1 MLGRVT
7 QLRDIMTE
15 DVLTVAPE
23 DTLGEVATRMVERN
37 VGSVVVFDF
46 GRLIGVLT
54 ERDIMR
60 AVAARTHSS
69 DARVREWMTADPIT
83 ASADTSVEDAAR
95 TMFDN
100 GFRHLPI
107 VEGDRAVGIV
117 SIRDVAEWGIAHAV
131 SSRPNRA
138 ERKLARDHAVAATP
152 VHDVDGVVL
161 PVRAGDSEEE
171 REPAPEAQPALL
183 GQRPL
188 EHEGVSFDLVIR
200 SLVLRNAV

>member
-1 MLGRVT
+1 
-7 QLRDIMTE
+7 MTK

-23 DTLGEVATRMVERN
+23 DTLGEVAARMVERN

-83 ASADTSVEDAAR
+83 ASADMSIEDAAR

-117 SIRDVAEWGIAHAV
+117 SIRDVAEWGMAHA
-131 SSRPNRA
+131 SS
-138 ERKLARDHAVAATP
+138 D
-152 VHDVDGVVL
+152 
-161 PVRAGDSEEE
+161 
-171 REPAPEAQPALL
+171 
-183 GQRPL
+183 
-188 EHEGVSFDLVIR
+188 
-200 SLVLRNAV
+200 